1 LGLPHVQI
9 QGIIEDHDFGSQT
22 FAIKCRLNLRIC
34 TENHA
39 VLGCENIS
47 RVELISLVN
56 IQVSRVLRVDALVL
70 GFFGVMFTSCLDL
83 WRASWSS
90 LEVLDELN
98 PKVYSLTLISCV
110 NNKLQNRHAT
120 VNLLH
125 H

>member
-9 QGIIEDHDFGSQT
+9 QGIIEAHDFGSQT

-83 WRASWSS
+83 
-90 LEVLDELN
+90 
-98 PKVYSLTLISCV
+98 
-110 NNKLQNRHAT
+110 
-120 VNLLH
+120 
-125 H
+125 